1 MILAK
6 SLFSSASRNPFIVL
20 GLSRN
25 CSQKEVKEAYKRL
38 ALASHPDRGGKQ
50 EDFIEIS
57 KAYKILSSN
66 SLKSEW
72 EAKQSKEEIWKSPRY
87 HESDTYQSS
96 FYQRPPTEYDLR
108 QERYRATGE
117 GENPPI
123 YGPHYLIVMGILFAA
138 TLSGGVMISIMTS
151 RRMKMVE
158 ESARQHELAELF
170 HLKATSHA
178 KKASEIS
185 LDDVA
190 GSKVIK

>member
-25 CSQKEVKEAYKRL
+25 CSQKEVKDAYKRL

-72 EAKQSKEEIWKSPRY
+72 EAKQSKEKDIWKSPRY

-178 KKASEIS
+178 KKA
-185 LDDVA
+185 DDVA
-190 GSKVIK
+190 GGSKVIK